1 LGLGKSFDMYF
12 RQQIRGFFG
21 LGGILPL
28 AALILFLP
36 VASRAQQ
43 PPAGSGSAPASKQ
56 DESKPAASGD
66 SGAAAAK
73 TNRTRVATDLAGFD
87 LVDTRKLAGQPM
99 VVGATRGEHPVVPLA
114 PHLGK
119 LYGAHPVFAWS
130 YDDTAAK
137 FTFVLSGETN
147 TDIFRAE
154 VSGTQFRYP
163 ANAPALK
170 DGAIYFWSVSTPT
183 SLVSSAASFPSGIQV
198 VSAEERME
206 IDRKLA
212 NIPGDT
218 YEARVARAQVFTDAR
233 LWYDAIDAYNALI
246 ARFPDHEELYELR
259 GTIYA
264 QLACTQSLAEDDLA
278 RAEKAGEEKK

>member
-1 LGLGKSFDMYF
+1 LGAGKSFDMCF
-12 RQQIRGFFG
+12 RQKICGLFG

-28 AALILFLP
+28 AAVILFLP
-36 VASRAQQ
+36 GAVRAQQ
-43 PPAGSGSAPASKQ
+43 PPSSASAPPSKQ
-56 DESKPAASGD
+56 DESRPPASGD
-66 SGAAAAK
+66 SGTAAK
-73 TNRTRVATDLAGFD
+73 NNHTRVVTNLAGFD

-212 NIPGDT
+212 NIPGDA

>member
-1 LGLGKSFDMYF
+1 MGLEKSFDMCF
-12 RQQIRGFFG
+12 RQKIPRLFG
-21 LGGILPL
+21 LGRILPL
-28 AALILFLP
+28 AAVILFLP
-36 VASRAQQ
+36 VAVSAQQ

-56 DESKPAASGD
+56 DESKPPASGD
-66 SGAAAAK
+66 SGAAAK
-73 TNRTRVATDLAGFD
+73 TNHTRVVNNLAGFD
-87 LVDTRKLAGQPM
+87 LTDAKKLAGQPM

-183 SLVSSAASFPSGIQV
+183 SLVSSAASYPSGIQV
-198 VSAEERME
+198 VTAEERME
-206 IDRKLA
+206 IDKKLA
-212 NIPGDT
+212 NSSGDT

-246 ARFPDHEELYELR
+246 QRFPEREELYERR

-278 RAEKAGEEKK
+278 RAEKAGSQKPR